1 MSNVDIHGRE
11 SSNEFEV
18 ILRNKG
24 QRAIKTNVV
33 SIKDLG
39 KLLSQHQKKKGKV
52 KSEED

>member
-1 MSNVDIHGRE
+1 MANVDIHVRE

-24 QRAIKTNVV
+24 LRAIKTNVV

-39 KLLSQHQKKKGKV
+39 KLLSQHQKGKV